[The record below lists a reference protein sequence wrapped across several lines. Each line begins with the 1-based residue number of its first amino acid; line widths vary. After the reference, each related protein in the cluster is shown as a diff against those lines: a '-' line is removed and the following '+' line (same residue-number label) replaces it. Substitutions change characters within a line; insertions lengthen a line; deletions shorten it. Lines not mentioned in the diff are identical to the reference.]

1 MPSHGE
7 RFKKDGRL
15 SSVNP
20 VPDIS
25 YIVSAYDRPEQL
37 PVILWALKCQSHRN
51 HEVIVTDNATNP
63 AIAAAHSLAVKNLA
77 DARFRYVST
86 LKKIK
91 VSDCYW
97 SAEYGVKLSR
107 GAWLCF
113 PCDDTYLVP
122 EFGQR
127 MLTAGLVNGWDLVIC
142 GDIIVG
148 PECNGRIGYKPWK
161 MVPSRASKTT
171 YIVRASAF
179 PGFTNK
185 PRVSGASLADYH
197 LSGEVRNVGV
207 IHDQFMVMHL

>member
-1 MPSHGE
+1 M
-7 RFKKDGRL
+7 KKKTEPMLG
-15 SSVNP
+15 P

-37 PVILWALKCQSHRN
+37 PVILWALKCQTHRSL
-51 HEVIVTDNATNP
+51 EVIVTDNASNP
-63 AIAAAHSLAVKNLA
+63 KIVAAQQKAVAQLE
-77 DARFRYVST
+77 DPRFSYVHT
-86 LKKIK
+86 FGKIE

-97 SAEYGVKLSR
+97 SAEYGAKRAR

-122 EFGQR
+122 EFGHR
-127 MLTAGLVNGWDLVIC
+127 MLMAGLQNGWDLVIC

-148 PECNGRIGYKPWK
+148 PECNGRIGYKPWR

-197 LSGEVRNVGV
+197 LSGEVRNSGV
-207 IHDQFMVMHL
+207 LNGDFMVVHN